1 MKRSL
6 LSVVLLFSLLMSLLS
21 SGCSFGGKTVFSCN
35 PDNLTGIEQVK
46 IGKGRLTMYFD
57 KKFASVTEK
66 TPYGAMNKFFTNGNA
81 DDFYVILITSGVPY
95 YNYKIEKIYVDS
107 ENYTINFKFKDV
119 NESVIT
125 GFIIMNNKPAFENYT
140 VDFKNSSLSV
150 LTSVEESTGFDRPL
164 SGYYCKTMTTNSQTY
179 DKDTDKWSEIKTDV
193 SKAEMWS

>member
-1 MKRSL
+1 MRRSL
-6 LSVVLLFSLLMSLLS
+6 LSLILLFSLLMSLLS

-35 PDNLTGIEQVK
+35 PDNITGIEQVK
-46 IGKGRLTMYFD
+46 IGNGRLTIYFD
-57 KKFASVTEK
+57 KKFASATDK
-66 TPYGAMNKFFTNGNA
+66 TPYGSMNKFFKNGNA

-125 GFIIMNNKPAFENYT
+125 GFIIMNKKPAFENYT
-140 VDFKNSSLSV
+140 IDFKNSSLSV
-150 LTSVEESTGFDRPL
+150 LTSVEESSGFDVPL
-164 SGYYCKTMTTNSQTY
+164 SGYYCKTMTTCSQTY
-179 DKDTDKWSEIKTDV
+179 DKETDKWSEIKTDV